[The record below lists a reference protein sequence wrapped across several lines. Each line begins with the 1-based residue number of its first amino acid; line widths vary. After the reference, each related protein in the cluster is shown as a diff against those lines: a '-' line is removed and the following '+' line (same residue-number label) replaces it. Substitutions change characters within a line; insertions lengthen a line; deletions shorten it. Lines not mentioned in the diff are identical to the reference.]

1 MEAKAVNKAWIIVD
15 MVNDFV
21 TGKFGSEA
29 AAVAAVNT
37 GKALSQIGD
46 KLLVVFTLDTHV
58 PGDPEFR
65 IWGEHCLVGTSAS
78 ELDKNVSSYTGYRI
92 RKRRYDSFLDTD
104 LDPYLR
110 MHNVTDLFIS
120 GVSTDICVAHTV
132 AGAFFRYYNTAVI
145 KDLCA
150 SIDPSDHS
158 RALKSMKKYYGT
170 RIINLRQFLTEVV

>member
-1 MEAKAVNKAWIIVD
+1 MKKAWIIVD

-29 AAVAAVNT
+29 AAVAAKNT
-37 GKALSQIGD
+37 GKALSLIGD
-46 KLLVVFTLDTHV
+46 KLPVVFTLDTHV
-58 PGDPEFR
+58 PADPEFMV
-65 IWGEHCLVGTSAS
+65 WGEHCLIGTSAS
-78 ELDKNVSSYTGYRI
+78 ELDMNVSSYDGYII

-110 MHNVTDLFIS
+110 MHNITDLYIS

-132 AGAFFRYYNTAVI
+132 AGAFFRYYIVTVV

-158 RALKSMKKYYGT
+158 KALKSMKKYYGT
-170 RIINLRQFLTEVV
+170 RIINLHQFLAEVL

>member
-1 MEAKAVNKAWIIVD
+1 MEVEAVTKGWIIVD

-29 AAVAAVNT
+29 AVAAAKNT
-37 GKALSQIGD
+37 GKALSKVVD
-46 KLLVVFTLDTHV
+46 KLPVVFTLDTHV
-58 PGDPEFR
+58 PDDPEFKV
-65 IWGEHCLVGTSAS
+65 WGEHCMIGTAAS
-78 ELDKNVSSYTGYRI
+78 ELDSIVAGYKGYRI
-92 RKRRYDSFLDTD
+92 RKRRYDAFLDTD

-110 MHNVTDLFIS
+110 MHNVTDLYIS

-132 AGAFFRYYNTAVI
+132 AGAFFRYYKVTVV

-158 RALKSMKKYYGT
+158 KALKSMKKYYGA
-170 RIINLRQFLTEVV
+170 RIINLQQFLTEVI